1 MIEISQIENLNAI
14 GIKVSMPGAPPL
26 ILIRGTRGA
35 LFCGYLNTEVAE
47 RLGLA
52 AAIVGGVKNFEEMLE
67 KPVTYSTR
75 KAIELGVKPG
85 MSGRDA
91 LNLLI

>member
-1 MIEISQIENLNAI
+1 MIEISQIENVSAV
-14 GIKVSMPGAPPL
+14 GIKVTMPGAPPL
-26 ILIRGTRGA
+26 ILIRGARGV

-52 AAIVGGVKNFEEMLE
+52 AAIVSGVKNFEEMLD
-67 KPVTYSTR
+67 KPVTYSTS
-75 KAIELGVKPG
+75 KANELGVKPG

-91 LNLLI
+91 LNLLV